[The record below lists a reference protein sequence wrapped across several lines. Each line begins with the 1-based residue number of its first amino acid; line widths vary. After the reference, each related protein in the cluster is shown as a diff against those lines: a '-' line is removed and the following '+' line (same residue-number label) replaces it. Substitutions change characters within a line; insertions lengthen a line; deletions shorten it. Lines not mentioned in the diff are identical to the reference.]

1 MIDYLWM
8 FILGGISIISLVFFL
23 MSLSRDVFLI
33 KKLRKKKQILV
44 LNFSLLFITLSSL
57 GLIAYLFVLLREQI
71 ELLQ

>member
-57 GLIAYLFVLLREQI
+57 ALIAYLFVLLREQI